1 MTVLA
6 VFQHPARCQP
16 SVPLRFAPGY
26 LKAVDNKL
34 RDEITAWLEFYRD
47 LGIEDFYRR
56 EPGSRSETA
65 DSKLESRQH
74 PEPRIPS
81 PDPSAK
87 ALRRQSSG
95 ASATFGRQAEPRVP
109 TRRPERSVARA
120 LERRRPLGG
129 RPSPESR
136 APSLSPPLSLSLFEA
151 PPPPRRE
158 PETLEQVR
166 ADLGD
171 CRRCRLAGGR
181 QTIVFG
187 QGNPHAELVFVG
199 EGPGADEDEQGLPF
213 VGRAGQLLN
222 RMIQFVGMK
231 REEVYICNIV
241 KCRPPGNRTP
251 GKDEVDACSP
261 FLFRQIE
268 AIRPRLVCCLG
279 APAMKTLLGIKEGI
293 TRVRG
298 QFFDYGSTKAFV
310 AYHPAYILRNPRE
323 EKILREDFET
333 IREFLKSPR

>member
-1 MTVLA
+1 MDDRVRQELA
-6 VFQHPARCQP
+6 
-16 SVPLRFAPGY
+16 
-26 LKAVDNKL
+26 
-34 RDEITAWLEFYRD
+34 AWLKFYRD

-56 EPGSRSETA
+56 APGSASPV
-65 DSKLESRQH
+65 S
-74 PEPRIPS
+74 PRAEVQP
-81 PDPSAK
+81 PA
-87 ALRRQSSG
+87 
-95 ASATFGRQAEPRVP
+95 ASAGAVEASAET
-109 TRRPERSVARA
+109 TRRVGAPISSVGPPAR
-120 LERRRPLGG
+120 
-129 RPSPESR
+129 
-136 APSLSPPLSLSLFEA
+136 SLSLFEA

-158 PETLEQVR
+158 HETLEQVR

-181 QTIVFG
+181 KTIVFG

-222 RMIQFVGMK
+222 RLIKFIGMK

-241 KCRPPGNRTP
+241 KCRPPENRTP
-251 GKDEVDACSP
+251 EKDEVDACSP

-293 TRVRG
+293 TKVRG
-298 QFFDYGSTKAFV
+298 QFFAYGNTKAFV